1 METDIDK
8 LIYYIEMS
16 DITQGMTPQYLSRLK
31 AEITAMTDDEVD
43 AYLGE
48 CLGSER
54 AWERIERDVTD
65 QPTETEK

>member
-1 METDIDK
+1 
-8 LIYYIEMS
+8 
-16 DITQGMTPQYLSRLK
+16 MTTQYLSRLK
-31 AEITAMTDDEVD
+31 AEIAAMTDEEMD

-54 AWERIERDVTD
+54 AWERIEGDVTD